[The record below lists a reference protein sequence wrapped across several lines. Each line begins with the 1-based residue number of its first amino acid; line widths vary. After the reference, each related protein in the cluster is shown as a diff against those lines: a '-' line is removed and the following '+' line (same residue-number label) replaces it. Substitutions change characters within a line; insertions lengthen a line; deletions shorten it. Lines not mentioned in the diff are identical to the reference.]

1 METSAFALEALAA
14 EVRVCRR
21 CPLGG
26 SRTQAVP
33 GEGPADAEILFI
45 GEAPGYHEDRQ
56 GRPFVGPSG
65 QLLADLLRSIGLTRE
80 QVFIANVI
88 KCRPPANRDPLP
100 DEIEACRPYLD
111 RQIELIDPL
120 LIVTLGRFSMARFF
134 PPTARITRVHGQP
147 LRLERPAGRR
157 GPAPPFR
164 YVLPLYHPAAALRN
178 PEWLRDLERDFAR
191 IPALLAELRRLA
203 EATSSPTDFEQLT
216 FFRRWTMGDGR

>member
-1 METSAFALEALAA
+1 MSTPAAELEALAA
-14 EVRVCRR
+14 EVRRCRR

-26 SRTQAVP
+26 LRTHAVP
-33 GEGPADAEILFI
+33 GEGPADAEIMVI

-65 QLLADLLRSIGLTRE
+65 QLLTDLLRSIGLTRE

-111 RQIELIDPL
+111 RQIALIDPY
-120 LIVTLGRFSMARFF
+120 LIITLGRFSMARFF

-147 LRLERPAGRR
+147 LRLERPSGWRQ
-157 GPAPPFR
+157 PAPPFR

-178 PEWLRDLERDFAR
+178 PGWLQDLERDFAR
-191 IPALLAELRRLA
+191 IPTLLAELRRLA
-203 EATSSPTDFEQLT
+203 EPASPPTDFEQLT
-216 FFRRWTMGDGR
+216 FF